1 MKSHRTLLKSEW
13 LGEVVALVIGALL
26 PLAFAP
32 FHFYP
37 LAFMVPAV
45 LVWLWFDVSQRRA
58 VLRGYLFGIGFFGVG
73 VTWVAVSMV
82 RFGGIAMPLASLL
95 TGLFVLIWAIFPA
108 LVAYV
113 VHRWFRASQA
123 WLSVV
128 WVIPGL
134 WTLSEWVRGWL
145 FSGFPWLSLGYSQVN
160 GPLSGFA
167 PIIGVYGVSW
177 LVMCCSGLLLLV
189 IASQSMRRRLQCAIG
204 LVFVLGLSFALG
216 QIPWTDPI
224 GHSLKASLIQGNIA
238 QDLKWLPEQRQ
249 PSIDLYTRLTQE
261 HWDSDIIIWPETALP
276 AFFHQAKSYLTHLA
290 EEAKQHESEVLIGMP
305 VLDQADAEQG
315 RRYYNSFVLLGD
327 EFTFYHK
334 QHLVPFG
341 EFVPLKSILGG
352 FFDFFHIPMA
362 DFSSGER
369 EAKTLPVAGL
379 QAGISI
385 CYEDAFGEEV
395 IEALPQANFLINV
408 SNDAWFGD
416 SLAPH
421 QHLQMAQM
429 RSLETGR
436 PMLRGTNN
444 GVSAV
449 IDAHGE
455 VIATSPQFQQ
465 HVLTASIQPMQGST
479 PYVIVGNAAMLVM
492 CLLSLSLPLVI
503 ARQRAR

>member
-1 MKSHRTLLKSEW
+1 MKSHRSILKNEW
-13 LGEVVALVIGALL
+13 LGEVLALFSGALL

-32 FHFYP
+32 FHLYP
-37 LAFMVPAV
+37 LAFILPAA
-45 LVWLWFDVSQRRA
+45 LIWLWFDVSQRRA

-95 TGLFVLIWAIFPA
+95 TGLFVLLWAIFPA
-108 LVAYV
+108 LVALII
-113 VHRWFRASQA
+113 HRWFRASPPS
-123 WLSVV
+123 LTVLL
-128 WVIPGL
+128 VIPGL
-134 WTLSEWVRGWL
+134 WTLSEWIRGWL
-145 FSGFPWLSLGYSQVN
+145 FSGFPWLSLGYSQVS
-160 GPLSGFA
+160 GPLYGFA
-167 PIIGVYGVSW
+167 PIVGVYGVSW
-177 LVMCCSGLLLLV
+177 LVLFSSGLLLLMLV
-189 IASQSMRRRLQCAIG
+189 SQSVKRRLQCSVG
-204 LVFVLGLSFALG
+204 LVVLISLSFILG
-216 QIPWTDPI
+216 QIPWSQPI
-224 GHSLKASLIQGNIA
+224 GHALKASLLQGNIA

-261 HWDSDIIIWPETALP
+261 HWDSDVIIWPETALP
-276 AFFHQAKSYLTHLA
+276 AYFHQAKSYLSHLA
-290 EEAKQHESEVLIGMP
+290 DVAKQHDTDVLIGMP
-305 VLDQADAEQG
+305 VLDMAEEQKE

-327 EFTFYHK
+327 EFAFYHK

-341 EFVPLKSILGG
+341 EFVPLKSLLGG

-362 DFSSGER
+362 DFSRGER
-369 EAKTLPVAGL
+369 ESKTLPVAGL

-395 IEALPQANFLINV
+395 IEALPRANFLINV

-429 RSLETGR
+429 RALETGR

-449 IDAHGE
+449 IDPRGE
-455 VIATSPQFQQ
+455 IIAISPQFKQ
-465 HVLTASIQPMQGST
+465 HVLTATIQPMQGST
-479 PYVIVGNAAMLVM
+479 PYVRTGNYPMLVL
-492 CLLSLSLPLVI
+492 CLISLLLPVAI
-503 ARQRAR
+503 ASRRWA